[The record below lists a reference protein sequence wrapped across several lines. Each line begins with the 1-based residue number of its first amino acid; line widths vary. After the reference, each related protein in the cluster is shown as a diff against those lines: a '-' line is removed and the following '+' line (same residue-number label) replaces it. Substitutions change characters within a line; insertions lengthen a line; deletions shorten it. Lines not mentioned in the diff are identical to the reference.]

1 MTRRCAK
8 LTQVIRTKRSPPI
21 WAVKVGAR
29 YVAHFSGAQAE
40 QQATEHAQAN
50 YGAHSVIVP
59 EPKRRVAKANELAAD
74 A

>member
-1 MTRRCAK
+1 MQRPTH
-8 LTQVIRTKRSPPI
+8 VIRTKRSPPI

-59 EPKRRVAKANELAAD
+59 VPKRRAARLAELQANA
-74 A
+74 